1 LRNCAW
7 RGGSDFLAQGFEVNN
22 GKLAAWLLLPVL
34 AAGFAGVWRLQRS
47 INLERDA
54 MHQEEDEV
62 LVRSPKLMKLVTLEY
77 GTFVADI
84 YWTRAVQYYGAKRLG
99 EDTNLDS
106 LWPLLDVATTL
117 DPNLL
122 PAYRFGATF
131 LSQPAPR
138 GAGRPDLAVQLLE
151 RGLKANPDYWRLN
164 QDLGNVFYFEQKDYA
179 KAGQAYLEGSKK
191 PGAAPW
197 MKIMAARFLEKGESR
212 ETAAMLW
219 GELFQSSTD
228 EAIKENARVNLQLLR
243 AEDDIEHLN
252 EIAKQF
258 AARERRPPGSVR
270 EIIQA
275 GLIGGEPLDPLGYPY
290 AIGSDGKARISEKSP
305 LFKQQ
310 TVYRRP
316 L

>member
-1 LRNCAW
+1 MK
-7 RGGSDFLAQGFEVNN
+7 N
-22 GKLAAWLLLPVL
+22 GRVAAWLFVL
-34 AAGFAGVWRLQRS
+34 VLVTGFACVWSLQRS
-47 INLERDA
+47 INVERDG

-62 LVRSPKLMKLVTLEY
+62 LVRSPKLMKVVTLEY
-77 GTFVADI
+77 GTFVADL
-84 YWTRAVQYYGAKRLG
+84 YWTRAVQYYGGKRLG
-99 EDTNLDS
+99 EDTNLES

-131 LSQPAPR
+131 LSQPEPR

-151 RGLKANPDYWRLN
+151 RGLRANPDYWRLN
-164 QDLGNVFYFEQKDYA
+164 QDLGNVYYFEQKDYA
-179 KAGQAYLEGSKK
+179 KAGQAYLDGSRK

-197 MKIMAARFLEKGESR
+197 MKVMAARFMEKGESR

-219 GELFQSSTD
+219 GELLESSTD

-243 AEDDIEHLN
+243 ADDDIGHLN
-252 EIAKQF
+252 EIAKQY
-258 AARERRPPGSVR
+258 AARAGRAPRSVR
-270 EIIQA
+270 EMIQS
-275 GLIGGEPLDPLGYPY
+275 GLIGGEPVDPLGHSYV
-290 AIGSDGKARISEKSP
+290 IGPDGKARISEKSP

-310 TVYRRP
+310 TTYRRP

>member
-1 LRNCAW
+1 MK
-7 RGGSDFLAQGFEVNN
+7 N
-22 GKLAAWLLLPVL
+22 GRVAAWLFVL
-34 AAGFAGVWRLQRS
+34 VLVTGFACVWRLQRS
-47 INLERDA
+47 INVERDG

-62 LVRSPKLMKLVTLEY
+62 LVRSPKLMKVVTLEY
-77 GTFVADI
+77 GTFVADL
-84 YWTRAVQYYGAKRLG
+84 YWTRAVQYYGGKRLG
-99 EDTNLDS
+99 EDTNLES

-131 LSQPAPR
+131 LSQPEPR

-151 RGLKANPDYWRLN
+151 RGLRANPDYWRLN
-164 QDLGNVFYFEQKDYA
+164 QDLGNVYYFEQKDYA
-179 KAGQAYLEGSKK
+179 KAGQAYLDGSRK

-197 MKIMAARFLEKGESR
+197 MKVMAARFMEKGESR

-219 GELFQSSTD
+219 GELLESSTD

-243 AEDDIEHLN
+243 ADDDIGHLN
-252 EIAKQF
+252 EIAKQY
-258 AARERRPPGSVR
+258 AARAGRAPRSVR
-270 EIIQA
+270 EMIQS
-275 GLIGGEPLDPLGYPY
+275 GLIGGEPVDPLGHSYV
-290 AIGSDGKARISEKSP
+290 IGPDGKARISEKSP

-310 TVYRRP
+310 TTYRRP

>member
-1 LRNCAW
+1 L
-7 RGGSDFLAQGFEVNN
+7 F
-22 GKLAAWLLLPVL
+22 VL
-34 AAGFAGVWRLQRS
+34 VLVTGFACVWRLQRS
-47 INLERDA
+47 INVERDG

-62 LVRSPKLMKLVTLEY
+62 LVRSPKLMKVVTLEY
-77 GTFVADI
+77 GTFVADL
-84 YWTRAVQYYGAKRLG
+84 YWTRAVQYYGGKRLG
-99 EDTNLDS
+99 EDTNLES

-131 LSQPAPR
+131 LSQPEPR

-151 RGLKANPDYWRLN
+151 RGLRANPDYWRLN
-164 QDLGNVFYFEQKDYA
+164 QDLGNVYYFEQKDYA
-179 KAGQAYLEGSKK
+179 KAGQAYLDGSRK

-197 MKIMAARFLEKGESR
+197 MKVMAARFMEKGESR

-219 GELFQSSTD
+219 GELLESSTD

-243 AEDDIEHLN
+243 ADDDIGHLN
-252 EIAKQF
+252 EIAKQY
-258 AARERRPPGSVR
+258 AARAGRAPRSVR
-270 EIIQA
+270 EMIQS
-275 GLIGGEPLDPLGYPY
+275 GLIGGEPVDPLGHSYV
-290 AIGSDGKARISEKSP
+290 IGPDGKARISEKSP

-310 TVYRRP
+310 TTYRRP

>member
-1 LRNCAW
+1 MK
-7 RGGSDFLAQGFEVNN
+7 N
-22 GKLAAWLLLPVL
+22 GKVAAWLFVL
-34 AAGFAGVWRLQRS
+34 FLMTGFACVWRLQRS
-47 INLERDA
+47 INVERDG

-62 LVRSPKLMKLVTLEY
+62 LVRSPKLMKVVTLEY
-77 GTFVADI
+77 GTFVADL
-84 YWTRAVQYYGAKRLG
+84 YWTRAVQYYGGKRLG
-99 EDTNLDS
+99 EDTNLES

-131 LSQPAPR
+131 LSQPEPR

-151 RGLKANPDYWRLN
+151 RGLRANPDYWRLN
-164 QDLGNVFYFEQKDYA
+164 QDLGNVYYFEQKDYA
-179 KAGQAYLEGSKK
+179 KAGQAYLDGSRK

-197 MKIMAARFLEKGESR
+197 MKVMAARFMEKGESR

-219 GELFQSSTD
+219 GELLESSTD

-243 AEDDIEHLN
+243 ADDDIGHLN
-252 EIAKQF
+252 EIAKQY
-258 AARERRPPGSVR
+258 AARAGRAPRSVR
-270 EIIQA
+270 EMIQS
-275 GLIGGEPLDPLGYPY
+275 GLIGGEPVDPLGHSYV
-290 AIGSDGKARISEKSP
+290 IGPDGKARISEKSP

-310 TVYRRP
+310 TTYRRP

>member
-1 LRNCAW
+1 
-7 RGGSDFLAQGFEVNN
+7 
-22 GKLAAWLLLPVL
+22 
-34 AAGFAGVWRLQRS
+34 
-47 INLERDA
+47 

-62 LVRSPKLMKLVTLEY
+62 LVRSPKLMKVVTLEY
-77 GTFVADI
+77 GTFVADL
-84 YWTRAVQYYGAKRLG
+84 YWTRAVQYYGGKRLG
-99 EDTNLDS
+99 EDTNLES

-131 LSQPAPR
+131 LSQPEPR

-151 RGLKANPDYWRLN
+151 RGLRANPDYWRLN
-164 QDLGNVFYFEQKDYA
+164 QDLGNVYYFEQKDYA
-179 KAGQAYLEGSKK
+179 KAGQAYLDGSRK

-197 MKIMAARFLEKGESR
+197 MKVMAARFMEKGESR

-219 GELFQSSTD
+219 GELLESSTD

-243 AEDDIEHLN
+243 ADDDIGHLN
-252 EIAKQF
+252 EIAKQY
-258 AARERRPPGSVR
+258 AARAGRAPRSVR
-270 EIIQA
+270 EMIQS
-275 GLIGGEPLDPLGYPY
+275 GLIGGEPVDPLGHSYV
-290 AIGSDGKARISEKSP
+290 IGPDGKARISEKSP

-310 TVYRRP
+310 TTYRRP

>member
-1 LRNCAW
+1 
-7 RGGSDFLAQGFEVNN
+7 VKN
-22 GKLAAWLLLPVL
+22 GKVAAWLFVL
-34 AAGFAGVWRLQRS
+34 FLMTGFACVWRLQRS
-47 INLERDA
+47 INVERDG

-62 LVRSPKLMKLVTLEY
+62 LVRSPKLMKVVTLEY
-77 GTFVADI
+77 GTFVADL
-84 YWTRAVQYYGAKRLG
+84 YWTRAVQYYGGKRLG
-99 EDTNLDS
+99 EDTNLES

-131 LSQPAPR
+131 LSQPEPR

-151 RGLKANPDYWRLN
+151 RGLRANPDYWRLN
-164 QDLGNVFYFEQKDYA
+164 QDLGNVYYFEQKDYA
-179 KAGQAYLEGSKK
+179 KAGQAYLDGSRK

-197 MKIMAARFLEKGESR
+197 MKVMAARFMEKGESR

-219 GELFQSSTD
+219 GELLESSTD

-243 AEDDIEHLN
+243 ADDDIGHLN
-252 EIAKQF
+252 EIAKQY
-258 AARERRPPGSVR
+258 AARAGRAPRSVR
-270 EIIQA
+270 EMIQS
-275 GLIGGEPLDPLGYPY
+275 GLIGGEPVDPLGHSYV
-290 AIGSDGKARISEKSP
+290 IGPDGKARISEKSP

-310 TVYRRP
+310 TTYRRP